1 MGLSFAKNAVAT
13 AQRTVEAQLDEAQ
26 PDVPQSRLYQW
37 RLSWEI
43 LLFLLATGVL
53 CLYRINTTEFNT
65 DQALLFGMAHDA
77 VHYGLIP
84 VTSNAASVGLSNP
97 PAAVYLLLLPALLS
111 ANPLWAAVLQ
121 GLFTMLGVL
130 LTYLFMRRYYGRLAA
145 IVATLLYGISASTI
159 HFGRFIWQPNMMSP
173 FILLFL
179 FALFRGVVERRKG
192 WFAPAV
198 VLLGLLFQLHQ
209 STALL
214 LVPLLLAIV
223 LAAKTIRVRDIALAG
238 FLLLLIYLPYVYWE
252 IHVHF
257 VDIHALLSLTKQQ
270 AVIDGQALHDYKVFF
285 IPFGQQPD
293 IANSAINDSSPYIAW
308 LQYVMPFLVF
318 CGGAVALLLV
328 LRPQGQLT
336 EAQKVVTTPSLQESI
351 RAWWKKFRATPS
363 VAGLLHLLTWQVV
376 PLLLLTRH
384 TVDMQLHYLMF
395 LMPGPFMLIGI
406 LVAQCVAA
414 LRHYRPHWRL
424 PRYCIYALLSVIVI
438 GQLVGSIAAVIDITS
453 GNFDDR
459 AFYLHYR
466 NDLNSLQHALSETD
480 QLAQQRHLNRVYI
493 TTDPSS
499 AQALR
504 YLSEQTMH
512 TPTTL
517 FDATNCLILPAPS
530 KGPVALLVGPYD
542 NLTNALVG
550 QFASATLVDRPA
562 RPGGAPFRLYV
573 VTPGVVQSTTATEI
587 FDNTLQLLQAQTA
600 TVQNSPWLVTRWNM
614 LRSAAPALRTNY
626 NYTLTMHPDGGKVQ
640 SQRCSFTALQAGDQ
654 LLVAFALPTNSVP
667 PGLVTTGSVTL
678 GAQSSTTLPY
688 NPSLGALHFETYIE
702 NETPLLTLH
711 TSAGKETITVP
722 IS

>member
-1 MGLSFAKNAVAT
+1 MGLSFTKNAVAI
-13 AQRTVEAQLDEAQ
+13 AQRTDEAQ
-26 PDVPQSRLYQW
+26 PDAPQSRLYTW

-53 CLYRINTTEFNT
+53 CFYRINMTEFNT

-77 VHYGLIP
+77 LHYGLIP

-121 GLFTMLGVL
+121 GLFTMLAVL
-130 LTYLFMRRYYGRLAA
+130 LTYLFTRRYYGRLAA
-145 IVATLLYGISASTI
+145 IVTTLLYAISASTI
-159 HFGRFIWQPNMMSP
+159 HFARFIWQPNMMSP

-179 FALFRGVVERRKG
+179 LALFRGVVERRKG

-214 LVPLLLAIV
+214 VVPLLLAIV
-223 LAAKTIRVRDIALAG
+223 LAAKTIRKRDIALAG

-318 CGGAVALLLV
+318 CGAAVALLLV
-328 LRPQGQLT
+328 LRPQYTLHGYNRHRSIVG
-336 EAQKVVTTPSLQESI
+336 AIPCGRPGHHHTPLGNHSQAL
-351 RAWWKKFRATPS
+351 A
-363 VAGLLHLLTWQVV
+363 AGLLLLLTWQVV

-384 TVDMQLHYLMF
+384 TVDMQLHYLLF
-395 LMPGPFMLIGI
+395 LMPGPFILVGL
-406 LVAQCVAA
+406 LVAQSVAA

-424 PRYCIYALLSVIVI
+424 PRYSIYALLSVIVI
-438 GQLVGSIAAVIDITS
+438 GQLVGSIAAVIDITG

-459 AFYLHYR
+459 AFYIHYR

-480 QLAQQRHLNRVYI
+480 QLAQQRHLKRVYI
-493 TTDPSS
+493 ATDASS

-517 FDATNCLILPAPS
+517 FDATNCLVLPAPS
-530 KGPVALLVGPYD
+530 EGPVALLMGPYD
-542 NLTNALVG
+542 DVANALVG
-550 QFASATLVDRPA
+550 QFATATLVDRPA

-573 VTPGVVQSTTATEI
+573 VTPSVVQSTSATGL
-587 FDNTLQLLQAQTA
+587 FVNTLQLLHAQTA
-600 TVQNSPWLVTRWNM
+600 TMQNSPWLVTRWNM
-614 LRSAAPALRTNY
+614 LRSAAPAPRTNY
-626 NYTLTMHPDGGKVQ
+626 NYTLTMHLAGGTAQ

-667 PGLVTTGSVTL
+667 PDSVTL

-688 NPSLGALHFETYIE
+688 NPSLGSLHFETYIE
-702 NETPLLTLH
+702 NETPPLTLH
-711 TSAGKETITVP
+711 TPAGKDTITVP

>member
-1 MGLSFAKNAVAT
+1 MGLSFAKNAVAI
-13 AQRTVEAQLDEAQ
+13 AQPTVETQSDA
-26 PDVPQSRLYQW
+26 PQSRLYTW

-43 LLFLLATGVL
+43 LLFLLATGFL

-65 DQALLFGMAHDA
+65 DQALLFAMAHDA
-77 VHYGLIP
+77 VHYGLLP

-111 ANPLWAAVLQ
+111 ANPLWAAVEQ
-121 GLFTMLGVL
+121 GLFTMLAVL
-130 LTYLFMRRYYGRLAA
+130 LTYLFTRRYYGRLAA
-145 IVATLLYGISASTI
+145 IAATLLYAISPSTI

-173 FILLFL
+173 FLLLFL
-179 FALFRGVVERRKG
+179 LALFRGVVERRKG
-192 WFAPAV
+192 WFAPAI

-223 LAAKTIRVRDIALAG
+223 LAAKTIRGRDIALAG
-238 FLLLLIYLPYVYWE
+238 LLLLLIYLPYVYWE

-257 VDIHALLSLTKQQ
+257 VDIHALLSLSKQQ

-318 CGGAVALLLV
+318 CGAAVALLLV

-336 EAQKVVTTPSLQESI
+336 EAQKAVTTPSIQESI
-351 RAWWKKFRATPS
+351 RVWWEKFRVTPS
-363 VAGLLHLLTWQVV
+363 SAGLLLLLIWQVV

-384 TVDMQLHYLMF
+384 TVDMQLHYLVF
-395 LMPGPFMLIGI
+395 LMPGPFILIG
-406 LVAQCVAA
+406 LLLAQSVAA

-424 PRYCIYALLSVIVI
+424 PRYSIYLLLSVIVI
-438 GQLVGSIAAVIDITS
+438 GQLIGSVAAVIDITS
-453 GNFDDR
+453 GNFNDR
-459 AFYLHYR
+459 AFYIHYR

-480 QLAQQRHLNRVYI
+480 QLAQRRHLKRVYI

-517 FDATNCLILPAPS
+517 FDATNCLVLPDPS
-530 KGPVALLVGPYD
+530 KGSVALLMGPYD
-542 NLTNALVG
+542 NVANALVG
-550 QFASATLVDRPA
+550 QFATATLVEQPA

-573 VTPGVVQSTTATEI
+573 VTPSIVQSTSATGL
-587 FDNTLQLLQAQTA
+587 FDNTLQLLQAQTV
-600 TVQNSPWLVTRWNM
+600 TVRNSPWLVTRWSM
-614 LRSAAPALRTNY
+614 LRSTASAPRTNY
-626 NYTLTMHPDGGKVQ
+626 NYTLTMHPAGGAAQ
-640 SQRCSFTALQAGDQ
+640 SQGCSFTALQAGDQ
-654 LLVAFALPTNSVP
+654 LLVAFALPPNRVLSR
-667 PGLVTTGSVTL
+667 SVTL

-688 NPSLGALHFETYIE
+688 NPSLGLLHFETYRE

-711 TSAGKETITVP
+711 TSAGKTTITVP

>member
-1 MGLSFAKNAVAT
+1 MGLLFAKNAVAI
-13 AQRTVEAQLDEAQ
+13 AQHTDETQ
-26 PDVPQSRLYQW
+26 PAAPQPRLYTWQ
-37 RLSWEI
+37 LSWEI
-43 LLFLLATGVL
+43 LLFLLAIGFL
-53 CLYRINTTEFNT
+53 CFYRINMTEFNT

-77 VHYGLIP
+77 LHYALIP

-97 PAAVYLLLLPALLS
+97 PAAVYILLLPAFLS

-121 GLFTMLGVL
+121 GLFTMLAVL

-145 IVATLLYGISASTI
+145 IVATLLYSISASTI
-159 HFGRFIWQPNMMSP
+159 HFARFIWQPNMMSP

-214 LVPLLLAIV
+214 IAPLLLAIV
-223 LAAKTIRVRDIALAG
+223 LAAKTIRKRDIALAA
-238 FLLLLIYLPYVYWE
+238 FLMLLIYLPYLCWE

-308 LQYVMPFLVF
+308 LQYVMPLLVF
-318 CGGAVALLLV
+318 CGAAVALLLV
-328 LRPQGQLT
+328 LRPQGQEEYGGNHSGRPGNHSQT
-336 EAQKVVTTPSLQESI
+336 SA
-351 RAWWKKFRATPS
+351 
-363 VAGLLHLLTWQVV
+363 AGLLLLLTWQVV

-384 TVDMQLHYLMF
+384 AVDMQLHYLLF
-395 LMPGPFMLIGI
+395 LMPGPFILVGL
-406 LVAQCVAA
+406 LVAQSVAT

-424 PRYCIYALLSVIVI
+424 PRYSIYALLSLIVI
-438 GQLVGSIAAVIDITS
+438 GQLVGSIAAVIDITG

-459 AFYLHYR
+459 AFYIHYR

-480 QLAQQRHLNRVYI
+480 QLAQQRHLSRAYI
-493 TTDPSS
+493 ATDASS

-517 FDATNCLILPAPS
+517 FDATNCLVLPAPN
-530 KGPVALLVGPYD
+530 KGPVALLMGPYD
-542 NLTNALVG
+542 NVATALVG
-550 QFASATLVDRPA
+550 QFATATLVDQPA
-562 RPGGAPFRLYV
+562 RPGGAPFQLYI
-573 VTPGVVQSTTATEI
+573 VTPSVAQRTTATGL
-587 FDNTLQLLQAQTA
+587 FDNTLQLLHAQTA
-600 TVQNSPWLVTRWNM
+600 TIQNSPWLVTRWNM
-614 LRSAAPALRTNY
+614 LRSAAPAPRTNY
-626 NYTLTMHPDGGKVQ
+626 NYILTVHPADGKAQ
-640 SQRCSFTALQAGDQ
+640 SQLCSFTALQAGDQ
-654 LLVAFALPTNSVP
+654 LLVAFALPTNSMP
-667 PGLVTTGSVTL
+667 PDPVTL
-678 GAQSSTTLPY
+678 GVQSSTTRPY
-688 NPSLGALHFETYIE
+688 NPSLGPLHFETYIE
-702 NETPLLTLH
+702 NETPPLTLH
-711 TSAGKETITVP
+711 TLAGKDTITVP